1 MTSPLMTPP
10 FIHRNSLDL
19 GILANTSN
27 NNNNFTVLS
36 SPRDYHPTT
45 AAVNNENLAP
55 QQSAYGRQS
64 RGLLHL
70 IDASQY
76 TAELNHAP
84 ALMRRHSTIPRMDN
98 TKILGV
104 SQHPLS
110 NNNSSNIS
118 GKKLRRRGSGRRSS
132 LPRGTVEVL
141 NGWLL
146 EHLNNPYPNV
156 QEKKLLLELTGLTK
170 VQLSNWFINV
180 RRRKVF
186 NENYDSY
193 LNQKKPNAGI

>member
-1 MTSPLMTPP
+1 M
-10 FIHRNSLDL
+10 
-19 GILANTSN
+19 
-27 NNNNFTVLS
+27 
-36 SPRDYHPTT
+36 
-45 AAVNNENLAP
+45 
-55 QQSAYGRQS
+55 
-64 RGLLHL
+64 
-70 IDASQY
+70 
-76 TAELNHAP
+76 
-84 ALMRRHSTIPRMDN
+84 
-98 TKILGV
+98 
-104 SQHPLS
+104 
-110 NNNSSNIS
+110 
-118 GKKLRRRGSGRRSS
+118 
-132 LPRGTVEVL
+132 EVL